1 MFLNVSDISTSI
13 FFSDLFD
20 DAFLT
25 EMQKQAKDHELL
37 LKSYHLKLLETQ
49 QVVVVQ
55 PWYHN
60 SHYLWKHD
68 TTKELMMEETL
79 GLVRTIGWTIVD
91 GLTITI
97 RHNDKNHFLGMYRVL
112 NFKVQFL
119 EALYNSLR
127 NEVEMNFDKKSHH
140 SIFTHFCYF
149 FVSRFGSA

>member
-1 MFLNVSDISTSI
+1 MK
-13 FFSDLFD
+13 
-20 DAFLT
+20 
-25 EMQKQAKDHELL
+25 KQAKDHELL

-49 QVVVVQ
+49 QVIVVQ

-60 SHYLWKHD
+60 SHYLWKND

-119 EALYNSLR
+119 EAHYPDKYLYLFYPNSQLCGR
-127 NEVEMNFDKKSHH
+127 GRGGPS
-140 SIFTHFCYF
+140 YL
-149 FVSRFGSA
+149 